1 MKKRRGEERQQ
12 VNKRGLRVVGKRRSL
27 LEQGVRIMTCIAIK
41 RELRTR
47 FDMKDY
53 LLWKDE
59 KTGDVLE
66 QYFNHPKE
74 QYQMRHKA
82 VENYMVA
89 LNKKLEDVKRVD
101 LSEIVGLRA
110 RVTVE
115 VVRPKYAKGLLK
127 GKTKPEIFHYS
138 KVGDIV
144 EPIDWDKTIRKSRRY
159 SDD

>member
-41 RELRTR
+41 PKLRTR

-53 LLWKDE
+53 LYWKDE
-59 KTGDVLE
+59 NTGDVLE
-66 QYFNHPKE
+66 QFFNHPKE
-74 QYQMRHKA
+74 RYPIRHKA
-82 VENYMVA
+82 VESYMVA
-89 LNKKLEDVKRVD
+89 LKKKFDDVKRVD

-110 RVTVE
+110 KVTVE
-115 VVRPKYAKGLLK
+115 VVRPKYAKGPLK

-144 EPIDWDKTIRKSRRY
+144 EPIDWDKTIQKTRSD